1 MFKTLGKKVPDA
13 KVIEGVIS
21 NLSFFAIFNQIKIA
35 QDAKLVRNG
44 GLSLP

>member
-21 NLSFFAIFNQIKIA
+21 NLSMLSIFDKVEIA
-35 QDAKLVRNG
+35 KDTELMGYR
-44 GLSLP
+44 